1 MKRLYL
7 LFLIWMGLVIPGGAN
22 NVRIEGDVKVDPDNV
37 DLTTNVATV
46 SFTVKWDNSWRD
58 AFNYDGVYL
67 FLKYKLDGDGET
79 WHHAYMMSNGCVS
92 KSNGYQVEMS
102 NSSGTQDRCEGL
114 FIYKKDKGFGE
125 SEVKLELKWK
135 ITSNPERLLERSDFV
150 EGKVFLSAMGVEMVY
165 CPRGAFRIGDTKS
178 ANTFRNNDISIPAD
192 MDILTDQKQNVFFSS
207 MEQPKGGVRTAN
219 PPEFAVNRVSDPGT
233 TETNCW
239 KGTMPATGNEFW
251 QVEFD
256 QGVQIQNLAIES
268 IPTGVPQTWC
278 LRGMLPSGGD
288 WATISVKRYDGTDAG
303 TGDDWAVNSQ
313 RTYPCT
319 RALKVDTKGNA
330 YKYYK
335 IEITGTT
342 NIPVIKNI
350 AMTTEDLFSK
360 VDNSILVYEP
370 TTAMSDQI
378 GLYARDGDTW
388 NGKIEDTYPNGYP
401 AFWAMKYEIS
411 QEQYVSFLNKL
422 TAPQQRSRTIGSDL
436 RKLNEGQ
443 YVFGPTHTK
452 PAARNGIKL
461 ASIGSNDAPY
471 VFANDLNPNDDYAQ
485 DGDGQ
490 TLACNF
496 LNAADM
502 LAYADWC
509 GLRPLTE
516 MEFEKMARRPFPEPS
531 IWGEYAWN
539 ANTGFTASTTISA
552 LKKGKKNERPEDG
565 NVNATG
571 KLEGPTRCG
580 AYAVGGKQVE
590 AGASFWG
597 LMELSGN
604 LAEIYYNANTE
615 GRKFCGRDANN
626 HGDGSLSPEGSTN
639 ITESMWPLHANAF
652 CLRGGSFLSAKEET
666 TISDRTH
673 HWGVY
678 SSVNDV
684 SARKDSTTTFRLG
697 KTAQVLSIKGE
708 VTLQN
713 GLTSDMEAP
722 VDTVCS
728 GDGYFIQGSIPAEI
742 EGAYRVAWFVSG
754 DGGKFWD
761 QIEGEEEASI
771 QLSNLRNINN
781 ETHYFREF
789 QYKRCIYSNGVD
801 VVQTRPVTV
810 RVVDHQLTLSRYKDT
825 VDVYD
830 HSHGILATVKQK
842 SDITWWW
849 IKEDNSRTQLV
860 PEYTLIDSI
869 SQMNFLKYTDFGVGE
884 SKQRDVKVLV
894 EARVL
899 HTCWERDTIEVCV
912 LPKPVEVYNLNG
924 EGEVQPFECGQILV
938 DNSDSD
944 NHRYKTVKIGDRC
957 WFAENLRKFT
967 ATGSKCYNDD
977 ENNCAKYG
985 RLYNWN
991 TAVNTTVQG
1000 ICPKGWHVPTDAEW
1014 AQLSTDVGGDIF
1026 KLKSQLN
1033 SWGGIKGYD
1042 KSNIGSNESR
1052 FSALGSGAY
1061 STNYNVGYM
1070 SLFNG
1075 FGHILDATF
1084 WWTSTYSAGALLGTN
1099 TAGGRYNQCWGQ
1111 FTGDCLYGDQPHYA
1125 SMTQLLGW
1133 ESGTANQS
1141 WMYSGAAHG
1150 AGYSLGDNPA
1160 VLLTGQYMSVRCIKD
1175 KAAGE

>member
-178 ANTFRNNDISIPAD
+178 ANTFRNNDIGIPAD

-256 QGVQIQNLAIES
+256 QGVRIQNLAIES

-278 LRGMLPSGGD
+278 LKGMLPSGGD

-330 YKYYK
+330 YKQYK

-378 GLYARDGDTW
+378 GLYAKDGDTW

-626 HGDGSLSPEGSTN
+626 HGDGSLSAEGSTN

-652 CLRGGSFLSAKEET
+652 CLRGGSFLSKKEET

-722 VDTVCS
+722 IDTICS
-728 GDGYFIQGSIPAEI
+728 GDDYFIQGSIPAEI

-801 VVQTRPVTV
+801 VVQTRPVTI

-849 IKEDNSRTQLV
+849 IKEDNSRTQLKY
-860 PEYTLIDSI
+860 EYSLIDSI
-869 SQMNFLKYTDFGVGE
+869 SHLNFLKYNDFGKGE
-884 SKQRDVKVLV
+884 AQTTGDVKVMV

-899 HTCWERDTIEVCV
+899 NTCLTRDTVEVYV
-912 LPKPVEVYNLNG
+912 MPAPHEVYNLDG
-924 EGEVQPFECGQILV
+924 DGKVQPFECGDILV
-938 DNSDSD
+938 DNSDTD

-957 WFAENLRKFT
+957 WFAENMKKNVGVWR
-967 ATGSKCYNDD
+967 CYGIEQDNVYH
-977 ENNCAKYG
+977 ENCDVYG
-985 RLYNWN
+985 RLYVWN
-991 TAVNTTVQG
+991 TAVGGTFAENAQG
-1000 ICPKGWHVPTDAEW
+1000 ICPKGWHVPTSAEW
-1014 AQLSTDVGGDIF
+1014 AQLYTDAGGARN
-1026 KLKSQLN
+1026 LKSQLHYWTYN
-1033 SWGGIKGYD
+1033 QEKLGT
-1042 KSNIGSNESR
+1042 NESR
-1052 FSALGSGAY
+1052 FSALPAGIRTHSNNDSYSNITNGWHYKNEGTWWWSSSYTWDNWAY
-1061 STNYNVGYM
+1061 VYYV
-1070 SLFNG
+1070 
-1075 FGHILDATF
+1075 
-1084 WWTSTYSAGALLGTN
+1084 TYLAENL
-1099 TAGGRYNQCWGQ
+1099 
-1111 FTGDCLYGDQPHYA
+1111 PHYTKL
-1125 SMTQLLGW
+1125 MNDHIW
-1133 ESGTANQS
+1133 YN
-1141 WMYSGAAHG
+1141 
-1150 AGYSLGDNPA
+1150 GYAEYFQNLNYRYFEYAYGNDVTCFRRA
-1160 VLLTGQYMSVRCIKD
+1160 FYYSVRCIKD

>member
-233 TETNCW
+233 TVTNCW

-278 LRGMLPSGGD
+278 LKGMLPSGGD

-552 LKKGKKNERPEDG
+552 LKKGKKNERPDDG

-626 HGDGSLSPEGSTN
+626 HGDGSLSAEGSTN

-652 CLRGGSFLSAKEET
+652 CLRGGSFLSKKEET

-869 SQMNFLKYTDFGVGE
+869 SQMNFLKYNDFGKGE
-884 SKQRDVKVLV
+884 TQKTGDAQVMV
-894 EARVL
+894 EAKVM
-899 HTCWERDTIEVCV
+899 HTCWVRDTVDVYVVPTPE
-912 LPKPVEVYNLNG
+912 PVYNLDGHGNI
-924 EGEVQPFECGQILV
+924 QPFECGKILI
-938 DNSDSD
+938 DNSDND
-944 NHRYKTVKIGDRC
+944 NHRYKTVKIGNRC
-957 WFAENLRKFT
+957 WLAENMKKNVGVWR
-967 ATGSKCYNDD
+967 CYGTDTDNVNNDSCD
-977 ENNCAKYG
+977 IYG
-985 RLYNWN
+985 RLYVWN
-991 TAVNTTVQG
+991 TAVGGDFVDQAQG
-1000 ICPKGWHVPTDAEW
+1000 ICPKGWHIPNSAEWTQLYTDA
-1014 AQLSTDVGGDIF
+1014 GGERN
-1026 KLKSQLN
+1026 LKSQILWN
-1033 SWGGIKGYD
+1033 YD
-1042 KSNIGSNESR
+1042 EAKAGTNKSR
-1052 FSALGSGAY
+1052 FSALPGGIWFHSSNNTY
-1061 STNYNVGYM
+1061 SKLTLGWHFM
-1070 SLFNG
+1070 KE
-1075 FGHILDATF
+1075 AAF
-1084 WWTSTYSAGALLGTN
+1084 WWTSSWTLDNWAYVYN
-1099 TAGGRYNQCWGQ
+1099 YRYITDN
-1111 FTGDCLYGDQPHYA
+1111 LPHYIRL
-1125 SMTQLLGW
+1125 SNDLTW
-1133 ESGTANQS
+1133 FN
-1141 WMYSGAAHG
+1141 
-1150 AGYSLGDNPA
+1150 GYSEYFQNTVNYRYYEYAYGNDA
-1160 VLLTGQYMSVRCIKD
+1160 TWFRRAFYYSVRCVKD
-1175 KAAGE
+1175 GTIE